1 MNKKKLAAL
10 ALSGVL
16 ATTML
21 SGCSS
26 KNSTEEQIYA
36 APKTVATLEQVQL
49 AEMQPEKK
57 IYLPYEHVFF
67 TRYYIAKGKYSEKI
81 LGGQIEIPAGYEI
94 LEIENFNEK
103 YGYGSQTGGFDVWFI
118 NNEPVEASPV
128 YDPVLKKYDY
138 SEPGSVVDMSLQEE
152 GPELSKTIK

>member
-1 MNKKKLAAL
+1 MDKRRIASL

-21 SGCSS
+21 SGCSFRD
-26 KNSTEEQIYA
+26 EQILTEQKNR
-36 APKTVATLEQVQL
+36 PVLEQVSETQL
-49 AEMQPEKK
+49 EKK
-57 IYLPYEHVFF
+57 VYPPYEHVFF
-67 TRYYIAKGKYSEKI
+67 KRYYSSKGHYAEKI
-81 LGGQIEIPAGYEI
+81 LGGQVEIPEGYEI

-118 NNEPVEASPV
+118 NNEPVEVSPI
-128 YDPVLKKYDY
+128 YNQILEIYDY

-152 GPELSKTIK
+152 GPSLKLTP